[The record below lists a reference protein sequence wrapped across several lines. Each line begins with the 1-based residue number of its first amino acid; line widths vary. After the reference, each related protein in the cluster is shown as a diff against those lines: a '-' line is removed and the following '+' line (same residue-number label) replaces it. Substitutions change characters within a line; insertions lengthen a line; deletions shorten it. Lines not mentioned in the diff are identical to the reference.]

1 MTVPSSRFESTPRF
15 QPCLASLLIG
25 ETPSHLQVS
34 ANCPPQAKPPPGA
47 PIMDSQAN
55 KGKSLLDVI
64 KEAADTGSSSSGV
77 QRAPKNRA
85 DYTSD
90 DASLGQPQGTV
101 APAVTPV
108 GQPTSPA
115 RDEDQASADKPAD
128 AAATTTEYHDWGA
141 GDDEDSD
148 DSHAASAAP
157 SAPAGGNPPS
167 RASGAKAAAATFCPT
182 MTVADVSDVA
192 DGQSQQQRRR
202 TSMFARMPYQRP
214 APAADEA
221 GIAESAEDQDI
232 ARKDSHQPDD
242 VSLQTRRKSEGG
254 QLMRPASGPPAS
266 SPTDA
271 DNGL

>member
-1 MTVPSSRFESTPRF
+1 M
-15 QPCLASLLIG
+15 
-25 ETPSHLQVS
+25 
-34 ANCPPQAKPPPGA
+34 N
-47 PIMDSQAN
+47 SQAN

-64 KEAADTGSSSSGV
+64 KEVADTGSSSSGV

-85 DYTSD
+85 DYTSE

-115 RDEDQASADKPAD
+115 RDEDQDGADKPTGV
-128 AAATTTEYHDWGA
+128 AATTTEYHDWGA
-141 GDDEDSD
+141 GDDDEDSD
-148 DSHAASAAP
+148 DGHAASAAP
-157 SAPAGGNPPS
+157 SMGAYDDNPHGDAGLAVAGSAPPVPP
-167 RASGAKAAAATFCPT
+167 RAAATTFCPT
-182 MTVADVSDVA
+182 MTVADVADVA
-192 DGQSQQQRRR
+192 DGQIQQQRRR

-214 APAADEA
+214 GPAVDEA
-221 GIAESAEDQDI
+221 DVIEPVEDQGI
-232 ARKDSHQPDD
+232 DSHQPDD

-254 QLMRPASGPPAS
+254 QLMRAASGAPAP

>member
-1 MTVPSSRFESTPRF
+1 
-15 QPCLASLLIG
+15 
-25 ETPSHLQVS
+25 
-34 ANCPPQAKPPPGA
+34 
-47 PIMDSQAN
+47 MDSQAN

-64 KEAADTGSSSSGV
+64 KEVADTGSSSSGV

-115 RDEDQASADKPAD
+115 RDEDQVSADKPAD
-128 AAATTTEYHDWGA
+128 AAATSTEYHDWGA

-157 SAPAGGNPPS
+157 SAPMGAYDDNPHGDAGLAVAGSAPPVPP
-167 RASGAKAAAATFCPT
+167 RAAATFCPT
-182 MTVADVSDVA
+182 MTVADVADVE
-192 DGQSQQQRRR
+192 DGQIQQQRRR

-242 VSLQTRRKSEGG
+242 VSLHTRRKSEGG

-271 DNGL
+271 DNSL

>member
-1 MTVPSSRFESTPRF
+1 
-15 QPCLASLLIG
+15 
-25 ETPSHLQVS
+25 
-34 ANCPPQAKPPPGA
+34 
-47 PIMDSQAN
+47 MDSQAN

-64 KEAADTGSSSSGV
+64 KEVADTGSSSSGV

-85 DYTSD
+85 DYASD

-115 RDEDQASADKPAD
+115 RDEDQDGADKPAD
-128 AAATTTEYHDWGA
+128 AAATTTEYHDWGMGAYDDNPHGDA
-141 GDDEDSD
+141 GL
-148 DSHAASAAP
+148 AAAG
-157 SAPAGGNPPS
+157 SAPLVPP
-167 RASGAKAAAATFCPT
+167 KAAAATFCPT
-182 MTVADVSDVA
+182 MTVADVADVA
-192 DGQSQQQRRR
+192 DGQIQQQRRR

-214 APAADEA
+214 APAADED

-242 VSLQTRRKSEGG
+242 VGLQTRRKSEGG